1 MVKTYNAKIMF
12 DKPEDKV
19 LLSQS
24 LSLANEA
31 FNIVSEERFK
41 MKSCNGSKP
50 LHERTYYKVKKT
62 FPNIPSQYIIKV
74 IKDVIA
80 KYETIRKN
88 HQQIEEA
95 PQKRNL
101 QLQLDK
107 RLFTWKGEKELS
119 ITTIDGRIRI
129 KFETYPLLDEAFK
142 NGKKCDVSIFGRD
155 NEFYLSIP
163 FKFEIEPQS
172 KKETALGIDLG
183 ETRIVATNKGHIVK
197 GLSFKK
203 RKRQIRH
210 QKDTLKS
217 KTTNSARRKLK
228 SLKRKERNHTRNYI
242 HCLTKHILVN
252 NNENVIVLEDLT
264 GIKKKNN
271 GRYRNRKSRQ
281 VPFYQFRTILTYKAP
296 FYKKRVETVNPHYTS
311 QMDSRGLENG
321 KRIKGTCRYVGVDNR
336 VLDADINAAN
346 NIRNRYLQ
354 LPSSK
359 CKNLMEGQA
368 IVNEPYAG
376 NLPGKHRPFRV
387 VCS

>member
-1 MVKTYNAKIMF
+1 MVKTYNAKIIF
-12 DKPEDKV
+12 EKPEDKV

-24 LSLANEA
+24 LSLANDA
-31 FNIVSEERFK
+31 FNLVSTERFK
-41 MKSCNGSKP
+41 MKKCGGTKP
-50 LHERTYYKVKKT
+50 LHERTYYKVKKAFSNT
-62 FPNIPSQYIIKV
+62 PSQYIIKV

-88 HQQIEEA
+88 HQQIDEP

-119 ITTIDGRIRI
+119 ITTIEGRIRI
-129 KFETYPLLDEAFK
+129 KFETFPLLEEALK
-142 NGKKCDVSIFGRD
+142 NGKKCDISVFGRD
-155 NEFYLSIP
+155 GEFYLSIP
-163 FKFEIEPQS
+163 FDFEIEPQS
-172 KKETALGIDLG
+172 KKETVLGIDLG
-183 ETRIVATNKGHIVK
+183 EGRIIATNKGHIVK

-210 QKDTLKS
+210 QKYTLKS
-217 KTTNSARRKLK
+217 TTTNSARRKLK

-252 NNENVIVLEDLT
+252 NDENVIVLEDLT

-271 GRYRNRKSRQ
+271 GKYRNRKSRQ
-281 VPFYQFRTILTYKAP
+281 IPFFQFRTILTYKAP
-296 FYKKRVETVNPHYTS
+296 FYKKRVETANPHYTS

-321 KRIKGTCRYVGVDNR
+321 KRVKGTCRYVGVDGK

-376 NLPGKHRPFRV
+376 NLSGKHRPFRV

>member
-1 MVKTYNAKIMF
+1 MVKTYNAKIIF
-12 DKPEDKV
+12 EKPEDKI

-31 FNIVSEERFK
+31 FNIVSTERFK
-41 MKSCNGSKP
+41 MTKCNGAKP
-50 LHERTYYKVKKT
+50 LHERTYYKVKKA

-80 KYETIRKN
+80 KYEIIRKN
-88 HQQIEEA
+88 HQIIEEA
-95 PQKRNL
+95 PKKKNL

-107 RLFTWKGEKELS
+107 RLFTWKNEKELT
-119 ITTIDGRIRI
+119 ITTINGRIRI
-129 KFETYPLLDEAFK
+129 SIETYSLLEEAFRS
-142 NGKKCDVSIFGRD
+142 GEKCDVSIFGRD

-163 FKFEIEPQS
+163 FEFEIEPRS
-172 KKETALGIDLG
+172 EKETALGIDLG

-217 KTTNSARRKLK
+217 KTTNSSRRKLK
-228 SLKRKERNHTRNYI
+228 MLRRKERNHTRNYI

-252 NNENVIVLEDLT
+252 NKENVIVLEDLT

-271 GRYRNRKSRQ
+271 GKYRNRKSRQ
-281 VPFYQFRTILTYKAP
+281 IPFYQFRTILTYKAP
-296 FYKKRVETVNPHYTS
+296 FYKKRVETVSPYYTS

-321 KRIKGTCRYVGVDNR
+321 KRI
-336 VLDADINAAN
+336 
-346 NIRNRYLQ
+346 
-354 LPSSK
+354 
-359 CKNLMEGQA
+359 
-368 IVNEPYAG
+368 
-376 NLPGKHRPFRV
+376 
-387 VCS
+387 

>member
-1 MVKTYNAKIMF
+1 MF
-12 DKPEDKV
+12 EKPEDKV

-31 FNIVSEERFK
+31 FNIVSRERFK

-50 LHERTYYKVKKT
+50 LHERTYYKIKKT

-74 IKDVIA
+74 IKDVIT
-80 KYETIRKN
+80 KYEIIRKN
-88 HQQIEEA
+88 RQQIEEP

-107 RLFTWKGEKELS
+107 RLFTWKSEKELS
-119 ITTIDGRIRI
+119 ITTIEGRIRI
-129 KFETYPLLDEAFK
+129 KIKTYPLLEETFK
-142 NGKKCDVSIFGRD
+142 NGKKCDISIFGRD
-155 NEFYLSIP
+155 DEFYLSIP
-163 FKFEIEPQS
+163 FKFEIEQQS

-183 ETRIVATNKGHIVK
+183 ESRIVATNNGHIVK

-210 QKDTLKS
+210 QKDNLKS

-264 GIKKKNN
+264 GIKKKNQ
-271 GRYRNRKSRQ
+271 GKYRNRKSRQ
-281 VPFYQFRTILTYKAP
+281 IPFFQFRTILTYKAP
-296 FYKKRVETVNPHYTS
+296 FFKKRVETVNPHYTS

-321 KRIKGTCRYVGVDNR
+321 RRVKGTCRYVGVDNR
-336 VLDADINAAN
+336 ILDADINAAN

-354 LPSSK
+354 LPSSE

-376 NLPGKHRPFRV
+376 KLPGKH
-387 VCS
+387 

>member
-1 MVKTYNAKIMF
+1 MVKTYNVKIMF
-12 DKPEDKV
+12 EKPEDKV

-31 FNIVSEERFK
+31 FNIISTERFK
-41 MKSCNGSKP
+41 MTKCNGEKP

-62 FPNIPSQYIIKV
+62 LPNIPSQYIIKV
-74 IKDVIA
+74 IRDVIA

-88 HQQIEEA
+88 HQIIEES
-95 PQKRNL
+95 PKKKNL

-107 RLFTWKGEKELS
+107 RLFTWKGEKELT
-119 ITTIDGRIRI
+119 ITTINGRIRI
-129 KFETYPLLDEAFK
+129 KFETYPLLEEAFQK
-142 NGKKCDVSIFGRD
+142 GKKCDVSIFGRD
-155 NEFYLSIP
+155 GEFYLSIP
-163 FKFEIEPQS
+163 FDFEIGTP
-172 KKETALGIDLG
+172 KVNETVLGIDLG
-183 ETRIVATNKGHIVK
+183 ETRIVATNRGYIVK

-210 QKDTLKS
+210 QRDTLKS
-217 KTTNSARRKLK
+217 KTTNSSRRKLK
-228 SLKRKERNHTRNYI
+228 ALRRKERNHTRNYI
-242 HCLTKHILVN
+242 HCLTKHILTN
-252 NNENVIVLEDLT
+252 NKENVIVLEDLT
-264 GIKKKNN
+264 GIKKKTQ
-271 GRYRNRKSRQ
+271 GKYRNRKSRQ
-281 VPFYQFRTILTYKAP
+281 IPFYLFRTILTYKAP

-321 KRIKGTCRYVGVDNR
+321 KRIKGTCRYVGVDNKM
-336 VLDADINAAN
+336 LDADINAAN

-368 IVNEPYAG
+368 IVNEPYAR
-376 NLPGKHRPFRV
+376 NLSGKHRPFRV

>member
-1 MVKTYNAKIMF
+1 MVKTYNAKIIF
-12 DKPEDKV
+12 EKPEDKV

-31 FNIVSEERFK
+31 FNLVSSERFK
-41 MKSCNGSKP
+41 MKRCNGSKP
-50 LHERTYYKVKKT
+50 LHERTYYKVKES

-88 HQQIEEA
+88 HQQIEQA

-107 RLFTWKGEKELS
+107 RLFTWKDEKELS

-129 KFETYPLLDEAFK
+129 SVETYPLMEEAFRI
-142 NGKKCDVSIFGRD
+142 GSPCDVSIFGRD
-155 NEFYLSIP
+155 GEFYLSIP
-163 FKFEIEPQS
+163 FDFEAPQQDN
-172 KKETALGIDLG
+172 KETVLGIDLG
-183 ETRIVATNKGHIVK
+183 ESRITATNNGELVK
-197 GLSFKK
+197 GRSFKK
-203 RKRQIRH
+203 EKRKIRH
-210 QKDTLKS
+210 LKKILKS
-217 KTTNSARRKLK
+217 QKTNSSRRKLK
-228 SLKRKERNHTRNYI
+228 QLTRKERNHSRNYI
-242 HCLTKHILVN
+242 HCLTKHVLSTN
-252 NNENVIVLEDLT
+252 TENVIVLEDLT

-271 GRYRNRKSRQ
+271 GKYRNRKSRQ
-281 VPFYQFRTILTYKAP
+281 IPFFLFRTILTYKAP
-296 FYKKRVETVNPHYTS
+296 FYKKRVETVKPHYTS

-321 KRIKGTCRYVGVDNR
+321 KRKGCRYFGVDGKI
-336 VLDADINAAN
+336 LDADINAAN

-354 LPSSK
+354 LPSSR

-376 NLPGKHRPFRV
+376 SISCKPRSL
-387 VCS
+387 